1 MEILVKGNKKQS
13 LIFGCRDCGCIFI
26 ANADEYT
33 YNSRLERNYCECPE
47 CDTKCTG
54 TEIDCYFCKYI
65 YTGQCDSKYD
75 SVYDKEICD
84 SFEVNKSKLWSWL
97 GYQNEEE

>member
-33 YNSRLERNYCECPE
+33 YNDILERNYCDCPE
-47 CDTKCTG
+47 CGARSAG
-54 TEIDCYFCKYI
+54 TELSCSLCDLIDN
-65 YTGQCDSKYD
+65 CDFVGIKNNCCASH
-75 SVYDKEICD
+75 
-84 SFEVNKSKLWSWL
+84 FRTVNKSKLWRRL
-97 GYQNEEE
+97 GYQVEEEE

>member
-33 YNSRLERNYCECPE
+33 YNSLLEERYCECPE
-47 CDTKCTG
+47 CGAKCTG
-54 TEIDCYFCKYI
+54 AELSCYFCKYK
-65 YTGQCDSKYD
+65 QCDHRN
-75 SVYDKEICD
+75 VYGEEICH
-84 SFEVNKSKLWSWL
+84 SFEVDKSKLWGYL
-97 GYQNEEE
+97 GYHDEEV